1 MTSRKAGALCA
12 VRSEAGASE
21 REIELYR
28 LFCMLHLA
36 EVFNL
41 PAFPAEIGSS
51 LFGRFL
57 QGFTGVKVSV
67 ATLLVVC

>member
-1 MTSRKAGALCA
+1 
-12 VRSEAGASE
+12 
-21 REIELYR
+21 
-28 LFCMLHLA
+28 MLHLA

-57 QGFTGVKVSV
+57 QGFTGVKVSA